1 MADTPDA
8 GGNYKKSLTQT
19 RCRHICASPCQCGHC
34 MWISLRSIIRGGLAG
49 AGGCGPCSHQIK
61 EHKSKGMRGRRSR
74 GNCGCGYTSLTCFI
88 LLRGGSALVLAA
100 LGFPP
105 SVSRSIF
112 YNTRHKNKA
121 GFGIVFL
128 FTSFT
133 FSVFSVGVVKKVEKF
148 ELSEVLFQR
157 RADVFE
163 LGS

>member
-1 MADTPDA
+1 M
-8 GGNYKKSLTQT
+8 
-19 RCRHICASPCQCGHC
+19 
-34 MWISLRSIIRGGLAG
+34 
-49 AGGCGPCSHQIK
+49 
-61 EHKSKGMRGRRSR
+61 
-74 GNCGCGYTSLTCFI
+74 
-88 LLRGGSALVLAA
+88 LAA

-133 FSVFSVGVVKKVEKF
+133 FSVGVVKKVEKF

-157 RADVFE
+157 RMDVFE
-163 LGS
+163 LWS

>member
-1 MADTPDA
+1 M
-8 GGNYKKSLTQT
+8 
-19 RCRHICASPCQCGHC
+19 
-34 MWISLRSIIRGGLAG
+34 
-49 AGGCGPCSHQIK
+49 
-61 EHKSKGMRGRRSR
+61 
-74 GNCGCGYTSLTCFI
+74 
-88 LLRGGSALVLAA
+88 LAA

-157 RADVFE
+157 RVDVFE